1 MGMIYIPNER
11 FFFKFYENDQKSIS
25 RKVELP
31 HYCTGRAKY
40 LSRLL
45 ILDPLL
51 PNRHRFF
58 FIFLNLLIYYCCL
71 YIHLLKN

>member
-31 HYCTGRAKY
+31 HYCTGRANSTPNFTY
-40 LSRLL
+40 LKNITSE
-45 ILDPLL
+45 
-51 PNRHRFF
+51 F
-58 FIFLNLLIYYCCL
+58 NLLSNC
-71 YIHLLKN
+71 